1 MERWLVVA
9 GLTRTRVLIGSLF
22 LLLVTAAYTRTQ
34 SQAVSAITP
43 PAAELGGNIGD
54 D

>member
-9 GLTRTRVLIGSLF
+9 VLTRTRVLIGSLL

-34 SQAVSAITP
+34 SQAVSTITP
-43 PAAELGGNIGD
+43 PAAQFGA
-54 D
+54 